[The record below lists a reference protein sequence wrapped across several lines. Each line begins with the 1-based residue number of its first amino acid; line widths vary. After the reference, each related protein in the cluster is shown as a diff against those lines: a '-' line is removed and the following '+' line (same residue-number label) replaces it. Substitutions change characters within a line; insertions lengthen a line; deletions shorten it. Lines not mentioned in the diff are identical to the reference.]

1 MTAILKR
8 ELKEYFYT
16 PIGYVFIGFF
26 IFLTSWIFT
35 YTNIFSASGDLS
47 SLFGNLTIV
56 FMFLVPILTM
66 RLISEEKN
74 TKTDQLLLT
83 APISTTKIVLGKV
96 FAAFSVFLLSL
107 LLSLVYPV
115 IISIYSKPAVSE
127 IAAVY
132 IGFFLMGIS
141 YISIGVFISSLT
153 ENQIISAV
161 STFVILFVLNLA
173 DMLTTVVTNP
183 FLKSVISYLSV
194 TTRYTDFT
202 NAIVRI
208 DSVIYYLSVS
218 ALFIFLT
225 GYQIEKRRFK
235 K

>member
-127 IAAVY
+127 ITAVY

>member
-16 PIGYVFIGFF
+16 PIGYVFVGFF
-26 IFLTSWIFT
+26 MFLTSWIFS

-56 FMFLVPILTM
+56 FMFLVPVLTM

-83 APISTTKIVLGKV
+83 APIGISKIVLGKV
-96 FAAFSVFLLSL
+96 FSAFCVFLITFV
-107 LLSLVYPV
+107 LSLVYP
-115 IISIYSKPAVSE
+115 IIVSIYSKPPVSE
-127 IAAVY
+127 LFAVY

-161 STFVILFVLNLA
+161 ATFAILFVLNLI
-173 DMLTTVVTNP
+173 DMLSSVITNP
-183 FLKSVISYLSV
+183 IITKIISYLSI
-194 TTRYTDFT
+194 TNRYADFT
-202 NAIVRI
+202 DGIVRI

-218 ALFIFLT
+218 ALFVFLT
-225 GYQIEKRRFK
+225 CNQLEKRRFK

>member
-16 PIGYVFIGFF
+16 PIGYVFVGFF
-26 IFLTSWIFT
+26 MFLTSWIFS
-35 YTNIFSASGDLS
+35 YTNVFSASGDLS

-83 APISTTKIVLGKV
+83 APISIYKIVLGKV
-96 FAAFSVFLLSL
+96 LSAFCVFLITLV
-107 LLSLVYPV
+107 LSLVYP
-115 IISIYSKPAVSE
+115 IIVSIYSKPPISE
-127 IAAVY
+127 LLAVY

-161 STFVILFVLNLA
+161 TTFAILFVLNLI
-173 DMLTTVVTNP
+173 DMLSGVITNP
-183 FLKSVISYLSV
+183 IITKIISYLSI
-194 TTRYTDFT
+194 TNRYVDFT
-202 NAIVRI
+202 NGVVRI

-218 ALFIFLT
+218 ALFVFLT
-225 GYQIEKRRFK
+225 CNQLEKRRFK

>member
-16 PIGYVFIGFF
+16 PIGYVFVGFF
-26 IFLTSWIFT
+26 IFLTSWIFS
-35 YTNIFSASGDLS
+35 YTNVLPASGDLS

-56 FMFLVPILTM
+56 FMCLVPILTM

-83 APISTTKIVLGKV
+83 APISISKIVLGKV
-96 FAAFSVFLLSL
+96 FSAFCVFLITLI
-107 LLSLVYPV
+107 LSLVYP
-115 IISIYSKPAVSE
+115 IIVSIYSKPPVSE
-127 IAAVY
+127 LLAVY

-161 STFVILFVLNLA
+161 TTFAILFVLNLI
-173 DMLTTVVTNP
+173 DMLSSVITNP
-183 FLKSVISYLSV
+183 IVTKIISYLSI
-194 TTRYTDFT
+194 TNRYVDFT
-202 NAIVRI
+202 NGIVRI

-218 ALFIFLT
+218 ALFVFLT
-225 GYQIEKRRFK
+225 CNQLEKRRFK

>member
-83 APISTTKIVLGKV
+83 APISITKIVLGKV
-96 FAAFSVFLLSL
+96 FAAFSVFLISL

>member
-83 APISTTKIVLGKV
+83 APISITKIVLGKV

>member
-16 PIGYVFIGFF
+16 PIGYVFVGFF
-26 IFLTSWIFT
+26 IFLTSWIFS
-35 YTNIFSASGDLS
+35 YANIFSASGDLS

-83 APISTTKIVLGKV
+83 APISIAKIVMGKV
-96 FAAFSVFLLSL
+96 LSAFCVFLISL
-107 LLSLVYPV
+107 VLSLVYP
-115 IISIYSKPAVSE
+115 IIVSIYSKPAISE

-161 STFVILFVLNLA
+161 ATFAILFVLNLV
-173 DMLTTVVTNP
+173 DMLSMVITNP
-183 FLKSVISYLSV
+183 ILTKIISYLSI
-194 TTRYTDFT
+194 TTRYSDFT
-202 NAIVRI
+202 NGIVRI

-225 GYQIEKRRFK
+225 GYQLENRRFK

>member
-16 PIGYVFIGFF
+16 PIGYVFVGFF
-26 IFLTSWIFT
+26 MFLTSWIFS

-56 FMFLVPILTM
+56 FMFLITLV
-66 RLISEEKN
+66 
-74 TKTDQLLLT
+74 
-83 APISTTKIVLGKV
+83 
-96 FAAFSVFLLSL
+96 
-107 LLSLVYPV
+107 LSLVYP
-115 IISIYSKPAVSE
+115 IIVSVYSKPPVSE
-127 IAAVY
+127 LLAVY

-161 STFVILFVLNLA
+161 ATFAILFVLNLI
-173 DMLTTVVTNP
+173 DMLSAVITNP
-183 FLKSVISYLSV
+183 ILTKIISYLSI
-194 TTRYTDFT
+194 TNRYADFT
-202 NAIVRI
+202 DGIVRI

-218 ALFIFLT
+218 ALFVFLT
-225 GYQIEKRRFK
+225 CNQLEKRRFRK
-235 K
+235 